1 MLQQL
6 DHIPDGLLDLE
17 ATELEARLGG
27 PTLIHLP
34 GRRGPALFVT
44 VLMHGN
50 ETTGWAAVRRLL
62 RGYRRDGRELPRAL
76 SLFISNVAA
85 AAKGLR
91 RLEGQPDYNRVWPG
105 CDDGGT
111 PEHAMMQ
118 QVMDVMAERGVFA
131 SIDVHNNT
139 GLNPHYACVNVIDH
153 RFLHLATLFSRTVVY
168 FIRPCGVQ
176 SMAMARLC
184 PAVTLE
190 CGKPGQAHG
199 ARHARDYLD
208 ACLHLADHP
217 AHPVGAH
224 DIDLFH
230 TVAIVKVPD
239 GVSFGFGAEEGVDI
253 RFSADLDHLNFREL
267 PRGTPLARM
276 GAGVGPGLQVCD
288 EQGRDVTGR
297 YFEVVD
303 GELRLRLPVMP
314 SMLTRD
320 RRVVR
325 QDCLCYLMERYND
338 HLEPG
343 VPGSVP
349 DSPSL
354 RGIPG
359 PG

>member
-6 DHIPDGLLDLE
+6 DHIPEGLLELD
-17 ATELEARLGG
+17 AAELEARLGG
-27 PTLIHLP
+27 PTLIHLE
-34 GRRGPALFVT
+34 GRRSPPLFVT

-50 ETTGWAAVRRLL
+50 ETTGWAAIRRLL
-62 RGYRRDGRELPRAL
+62 QGYRAEGRELPRSL
-76 SLFISNVAA
+76 SLFISNVSAA
-85 AAKGLR
+85 ARGLR
-91 RLEGQPDYNRVWPG
+91 RLDGQPDYNRVWPG
-105 CDDGGT
+105 CNDSGT

-118 QVMDVMAERGVFA
+118 QVVDIMAGRGVFA

-139 GLNPHYACVNVIDH
+139 GLNPHYACVNVIDQ

-176 SMAMARLC
+176 SMAMAKYC

-199 ARHARDYLD
+199 AEHAMNYLD
-208 ACLHLADHP
+208 ACLHLAE
-217 AHPVGAH
+217 HPVHAIGPQ

-239 GVSFGFGAEEGVDI
+239 GLSFGFDGAGDVDI
-253 RFSADLDHLNFREL
+253 RFSTDVDHLNFREL
-267 PRGTPLARM
+267 PRGTPLGRVRK
-276 GAGVGPGLQVCD
+276 GRGVGLLVQD
-288 EQGRDVTGR
+288 EQGHDVTGR

-303 GELRLRLPVMP
+303 GELRLRLSVMP

-320 RRVVR
+320 HRVIR

-338 HLEPG
+338 HLIQAPG
-343 VPGSVP
+343 VSPGNAA
-349 DSPSL
+349 
-354 RGIPG
+354 
-359 PG
+359 